1 MSGGVP
7 DLTVRVPIPDLR
19 AWLAGSELPGV
30 TSFQAQAP
38 GPHVALCALMHGNEI
53 AGAIVLDRLLR
64 QGLRPR
70 RGRLSFIFGN
80 ILAYGRFDPMDPT
93 ASRFVEEDLN
103 RVWDLE
109 TLEGPR
115 RSAELRRARE
125 LRPFLDT
132 VDLLL
137 DLHSMLWP
145 SEPLILAGATAKG
158 RELARAIGVP
168 PLVVTDSGHAAGKR
182 LLDYG
187 RFGRAEDPA
196 AAVLVEGGPHW
207 AAETIATLT
216 AATAR
221 FLRLSGVVEEAL
233 LPPDPVLT
241 LPRFASVT
249 RTITA
254 ASDSFAFLGPVRG
267 GDVVPRRN
275 TLIALDGEEEIRT
288 PHDDCLL
295 VMPSP
300 RVTAGQTAV
309 RLARLEPPQ
318 AVQGTA

>member
-19 AWLAGSELPGV
+19 PWMAGNGLPGV
-30 TSFQAQAP
+30 TSFQAEAP
-38 GPHVALCALMHGNEI
+38 GPHVALSALMHGNEI

-64 QGLRPR
+64 QGLRPQ

-80 ILAYGRFDPMDPT
+80 LLAYGRFDPMDPT

-125 LRPFLDT
+125 LRPFIDT
-132 VDLLL
+132 VDLLV

-145 SEPLILAGATAKG
+145 SEPLILAGATVRG

-187 RFGRAEDPA
+187 QFGRDEGMA

-207 AAETIATLT
+207 AAGTIDTLT
-216 AATAR
+216 AAAAR
-221 FLRLSGVVEEAL
+221 FLRLARVVAETD
-233 LPPDPVLT
+233 LPPDPALAP
-241 LPRFASVT
+241 PRFAAVT

-254 ASDSFAFLGPVRG
+254 ASDSFTFLGPVRG

-275 TLIALDGEEEIRT
+275 TLIALDGEDEIRT

-300 RVTAGQTAV
+300 RVAAGQTAV
-309 RLARLEPPQ
+309 RLARLEPPGP
-318 AVQGTA
+318 A